1 MIPGDPVTNWQRTWL
16 SRVCVPGFLWKA
28 ELVRDRIGYLDEQI
42 SLSLFFLCLLIYF
55 ERAGAQGRER
65 EGERES
71 QVGPTSS
78 REPNTGLEP
87 PNRGITT

>member
-42 SLSLFFLCLLIYF
+42 SLSLFFYVYLFILR
-55 ERAGAQGRER
+55 EQGHRAERER
-65 EGERES
+65 EREN
-71 QVGPTSS
+71 PK
-78 REPNTGLEP
+78 
-87 PNRGITT
+87 